1 MSRNPWPAT
10 EPVVFLCDARSALER
25 SLLEDWVRDNDPRPS
40 GAAPADLITVVLED
54 GADSNGVALQ
64 EVLRRPDDTTIVPLR
79 VAWLPVLDKNRSRPR
94 LRDLVVGD
102 ARPSKRRVA
111 RWIQGQS
118 TDRARCVAGAPA
130 VLDHLRQRYER
141 TAADHAAAE
150 DFASFV
156 QRQASIALDVE
167 ERTLRGRRYKVPVF
181 VIRGMEGSG
190 SYQAAI
196 AQLAEQLG
204 EPSKEVAAK
213 AHRYLEEMVA
223 KPSTFFIDWMGTLTR
238 WITALGYQEV
248 VTDPDNIKQARAMLA
263 DHPSALLWTHKS
275 HVDAIALLSVM
286 YDNDFPAP
294 HSIGGINMAFTGV
307 GYAGRRAGTVFIR
320 RSFSDNP
327 VYKLALR
334 QYIGY
339 LLGKRFPLS
348 WALEGTRSRNGKLG
362 PPRYGLLKYVVD
374 AAHATGTEDLHL
386 IPVSI
391 SYDLIG
397 ETTEYAREESGQP
410 KEAESLGWAVDF
422 LRRLKAPM
430 GNIYLDFGK
439 PVILKGPAP
448 EATNELL
455 PQVAFKVARR
465 ANECVPVT
473 LSSLMCLALLGAAPR
488 ALTYA
493 ELETAI
499 GRLMS
504 WLRKHNI
511 RLAKSL
517 EVMDIPELETL
528 AENVFAGGV
537 IRRLTEGSETL
548 FEIDPAQ
555 YPVASFYRNTIIHYF
570 VDKAIAEIALV
581 RVADQ
586 PPQERTDKFWSEAR
600 WLRDLTKFEFF
611 HTPSADFPAAIDA
624 HLSFYDPEWKKTLDG
639 SRGDVLALL
648 DRLSPLVS
656 HSTLLPYLEAYWVLT
671 KVVAD
676 TAPGEEISESDA
688 VAKALRLGKSALHQR
703 RITSPEAIGKALF
716 KGAYSS
722 VNDQGLLDQDDQ
734 AVPAARL
741 AFIARLDATI
751 RGVRQIAELSHADL
765 ATGD

>member
-1 MSRNPWPAT
+1 MSRTPWPAT
-10 EPVVFLCDARSALER
+10 EPVVFLCDTKSAVER
-25 SLLEDWVRDNDPRPS
+25 SLLEAWVRDNDPRPS
-40 GAAPADLITVVLED
+40 GAAPADLVDVVLEGGTD
-54 GADSNGVALQ
+54 ADAVELR
-64 EVLRRPDDTTIVPLR
+64 EVLRRPGSTTIVPLR
-79 VAWLPVLDKNRSRPR
+79 VAWLPELDKRRSRPR

-102 ARPSKRRVA
+102 ARRSKTRVA
-111 RWIQGQS
+111 RWIQRQS
-118 TDRARCVAGAPA
+118 IDRARCVAGAPA
-130 VLDHLRQRYER
+130 VLDQLRQRYDR

-156 QRQASIALDVE
+156 QRQASIVLDVE
-167 ERTLRGRRYKVPVF
+167 ERTLRGRRYKVPLF
-181 VIRGMEGSG
+181 VVRGMEGSG
-190 SYQAAI
+190 SYQAAV
-196 AQLAEQLG
+196 AQLSEQLG
-204 EPSKEVAAK
+204 RTTKEVASE

-238 WITALGYQEV
+238 WITALGYDEV
-248 VTDPDNIKQARAMLA
+248 VTDPDNIKQARAVLA

-275 HVDAIALLSVM
+275 NVDAIALMSVM
-286 YDNDFPAP
+286 YEKDFPAP
-294 HSIGGINMAFTGV
+294 HSVGGINMAFAGV

-320 RSFSDNP
+320 RSFGDNP
-327 VYKLALR
+327 IYKLALR

-339 LLGKRFPLS
+339 LLEKRFPLS

-362 PPRYGLLKYVVD
+362 PPRYGLLKYVID

-410 KEAESLGWAVDF
+410 KETESLGWFMDY
-422 LRRLKAPM
+422 LRRLKSPM
-430 GNIYLDFGK
+430 GNIYLDFAD
-439 PVILKGPAP
+439 PVVLKGPAP
-448 EATNELL
+448 EASQELL
-455 PQVAFKVARR
+455 PQVAFEVARR
-465 ANECVPVT
+465 ANARVPVT

-499 GRLMS
+499 GTLMG
-504 WLRKHNI
+504 WLRKHDI
-511 RLAKSL
+511 RLATSL

-528 AENVFAGGV
+528 AENVFQGGV

-555 YPVASFYRNTIIHYF
+555 YPAASFYRNTIIHYF

-581 RVADQ
+581 RVADKS
-586 PPQERTDKFWSEAR
+586 PQERTEKFWSEAR

-611 HTPSADFPAAIDA
+611 HTPSADFPAAIDE
-624 HLSFYDPEWKKTLDG
+624 HLSFYDAEWKKALGG

-648 DRLSPLVS
+648 DRLTPLVA
-656 HSTLLPYLEAYWVLT
+656 HATLLPYLEAYWVLT
-671 KVVAD
+671 KVVAE
-676 TAPGEEISESDA
+676 TAAGEKLGESDA
-688 VAKALRLGKSALHQR
+688 VAKALRLGRSALHQR
-703 RITSPEAIGKALF
+703 RITSPESIGKAMF

-722 VNDQGLLDQDDQ
+722 LNDQGLLDQDDET
-734 AVPAARL
+734 VPAARL
-741 AFIARLDATI
+741 ALIARLDATI
-751 RGVRQIAELSHADL
+751 RGVRQIAELGQADL
-765 ATGD
+765 VARD